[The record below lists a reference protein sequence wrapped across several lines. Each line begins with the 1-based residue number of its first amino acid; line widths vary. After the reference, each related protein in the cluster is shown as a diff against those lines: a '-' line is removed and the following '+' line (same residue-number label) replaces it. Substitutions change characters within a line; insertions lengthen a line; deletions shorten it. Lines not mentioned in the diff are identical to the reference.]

1 MSYNSKYTGQQ
12 VETLLDQVSSG
23 SGIKTE
29 ANVKAVETTE
39 GSLDDVQTAT
49 YVKYTPQSLTVEQKQ
64 QARNNIGVQDINTSQ
79 FATNNSVD
87 EKIDNLQTVY
97 AKLSDLDNKLNKIQ
111 VIRHPLNETQVTLDP
126 NVIHAWYDEVSDLD
140 IEFAGNN
147 MSDFYSIMFISGGT
161 PTTLSLPLEIIWQTV
176 PNIQANTIYE
186 INITNGLGI
195 IIGYPYD

>member
-49 YVKYTPQSLTVEQKQ
+49 YVKYTPQSLTTEQKQ

-97 AKLSDLDNKLNKIQ
+97 AKLTDLDNKLNKIQ
-111 VIRHPLNETQVTLDP
+111 VIEHSSNETQVTLDP
-126 NVIHAWYDEVSDLD
+126 NAMHCWYDNMPQLD
-140 IEFAGNN
+140 ISFDTYDTY
-147 MSDFYSIMFISGGT
+147 DFYSIIFASGNT
-161 PTTLSLPLEIIWQTV
+161 PTVLSLPQEILWQTV

-186 INITNGLGI
+186 INVINGLGI
-195 IIGYPYD
+195 IVGYPLL